1 MPDLSIIMPS
11 HRSLEGARAPIDSAL
26 RYCAARD
33 AVLIVA
39 DNSGD
44 PAKRLHYADGPGP
57 LVWLDTGDAPIFA
70 NLVLALDAA
79 TTPFVMPMGDDDA
92 IEVVEGEPPFDLSSL
107 ANDHVGVF
115 PRSLVFSARHGV
127 MQTKSFAVSAEDADG
142 RMEQYIAGSKGNNSL
157 YYSMFRREVYQ
168 PLMHTFVAHH
178 PTRGLYSDWAL
189 LLSLVCYGKMAHD
202 PSTQFRYNMENWD
215 SAEKIAETRERH
227 LREAGLP
234 PEAVR
239 FEALLMYLDTFVF
252 VMRLAGPV
260 PKAERPK
267 LGAAI
272 TRRLLGSFLAKVAAE
287 PEGYDETTRHLAAMA
302 SEEPD
307 SFTRFQIALLMV
319 DRLQAG
325 LKDRY
330 LAFVRALMAP
340 A

>member
-11 HRSLEGARAPIDSAL
+11 HRNLKQARAAIDSAL
-26 RYCAARD
+26 TYCRARD
-33 AVLIVA
+33 AILIVS

-44 PAKRLHYADGPGP
+44 PAKRSHYAQVSGP
-57 LVWLDTGDAPIFA
+57 LIWIDGGDAPIFA

-92 IEVVEGEPPFDLSSL
+92 IEVVEGEPPFDLASL
-107 ANDHVGVF
+107 ASDHAGVF
-115 PRSLVFSARHGV
+115 PRSLVFSARRGV
-127 MQTKSFAVSAEDADG
+127 MQTKELAVTAEDADG
-142 RMEQYIAGSKGNNSL
+142 RMEQYIAGAQGNNSF
-157 YYSMFRREVYQ
+157 YYSMFRRAFYQ
-168 PLMHTFVAHH
+168 PLMHAFVEHH

-189 LLSLVCYGKMAHD
+189 LLSLVCYGKMARD
-202 PSTQFRYNMENWD
+202 GATLFRYNMENWD
-215 SAEKIAETRERH
+215 SADRIAQMRDRLFH
-227 LREAGLP
+227 DAGLP

-239 FEALLMYLDTFVF
+239 FEPLLMYLDTFVF
-252 VMRLAGPV
+252 AMRLAGPV

-302 SEEPD
+302 GEETD

>member
-1 MPDLSIIMPS
+1 MPNLSIIMPS
-11 HRSLEGARAPIDSAL
+11 HRSLEGARASIDSAL
-26 RYCAARD
+26 RYCAARG

-44 PAKRLHYADGPGP
+44 PAKRSHYADVPGP
-57 LVWLDTGDAPIFA
+57 LVWIDAGDAPIFA
-70 NLVLALDAA
+70 NLMLALDAA
-79 TTPFVMPMGDDDA
+79 TTPFVMPMGDDDG
-92 IEVVEGEPPFDLSSL
+92 IEAVDGEPAFDFSRLDG
-107 ANDHVGVF
+107 DHVGVF

-127 MQTKSFAVSAEDADG
+127 MQTKSFAVSAEDANG

-157 YYSMFRREVYQ
+157 YYSMFRRAIYQ
-168 PLMHTFVAHH
+168 PLMHAFVAHH

-215 SAEKIAETRERH
+215 SADKIAETRERH
-227 LREAGLP
+227 FREAGLP

-252 VMRLAGPV
+252 AMRLASPV
-260 PKAERPK
+260 PREERPR

-272 TRRLLGSFLAKVAAE
+272 TRRLLGAFLQTVAAQ
-287 PEGYDETTRHLAAMA
+287 PGDYDETVRHLAVMA
-302 SEEPD
+302 GEEPD
-307 SFTRFQIALLMV
+307 SFVRFQIALLMV